1 MASNVGIHL
10 NNSRFRT
17 AAEALRPGRV
27 LRDKILAGSNITQEQ
42 LADAMGVS
50 RYSVNQIVNG
60 RRSITAE
67 MAIRLSAVTSTSPQF
82 WLNLQMELDLC
93 QARAELGDTTS
104 KLKVLRRPL
113 DEASLFVD
121 EEPEGKGSDAVW
133 RLDR

>member
-1 MASNVGIHL
+1 MESNDGIHR
-10 NNSRFRT
+10 NNGRFRT
-17 AAEALRPGRV
+17 TAEALRPGKV

-67 MAIRLSAVTSTSPQF
+67 MAIRLSAVTSTSPRF

-93 QARAELGDTTS
+93 EAWAELGEAAG

-121 EEPEGKGSDAVW
+121 ES
-133 RLDR
+133 